1 MIKRVILDTGPNSAQ
16 QNMQIDEKLL
26 SSISISKEFILHFY
40 EWSAFSITYGYFIN
54 LRNFFDLQKTSNSNI
69 ELAKRPTGGGIVFH
83 HCDFAF
89 SFLVP
94 EASTFFSKEDIL
106 SNYAFINEM
115 VVDAFQRAFGKDV
128 FLAKEEENNLP
139 KVLSKHF
146 CMAQPTK
153 YDIMFRGK
161 KIGGAAQ
168 RKVAHGFLHQ
178 GSILLGGVSKTIFDN
193 FLLDEVAPIVYQS
206 YRNNSFSILGDNWTQ
221 FELIEARKSLKDS
234 LRQAFMSEK
243 LV

>member
-1 MIKRVILDTGPNSAQ
+1 MIKRVILDTGTNFAQ

-26 SSISISKEFILHFY
+26 SSIFISKEFILHFY
-40 EWSAFSITYGYFIN
+40 DWSAFSITYGYFIN
-54 LRNFFDLQKTSNSNI
+54 LKNFFDLQKTSASKI
-69 ELAKRPTGGGIVFH
+69 DLAKRPTGGGIVFH

-94 EASTFFSKEDIL
+94 EVSKFFSKEDIL

-115 VVDAFQRAFGKDV
+115 VINAFQSAFGKDV
-128 FLAKEEENNLP
+128 FLAKEEISLP
-139 KVLSKHF
+139 KVPSKHF

-153 YDIMFRGK
+153 YDIMFRSK

-178 GSILLGGVSKTIFDN
+178 GSILLGSVSQSIFDN
-193 FLLDEVAPIVYQS
+193 FLLAEVAPIVYEG
-206 YRNNSFSILGDNWTQ
+206 YRNNSFSILGDNWTR
-221 FELIEARKSLKDS
+221 FELIEARKSFKES
-234 LRQAFMSEK
+234 LRQTFMSEK